1 MEIRKQTTFQE
12 DVGKLLLDL
21 GKLIFG
27 AIFLGGILREEI
39 PHRMLI
45 IGGFLI
51 AIALFFLG
59 LLLLKKDLN
68 V

>member
-1 MEIRKQTTFQE
+1 
-12 DVGKLLLDL
+12 
-21 GKLIFG
+21 LIFG

-59 LLLLKKDLN
+59 LSLLKKDLN